1 MSFVPAVV
9 VLFFLGAAAVLA
21 VIVGLVVLIARSKDD
36 VVGRARGRI
45 RVLYGVAALVGI
57 GFAFLVAMLFPT
69 VFVNSTR
76 VPGLLAA
83 LGPSLAGLVYV
94 GVAALGEATW
104 SKPEGEQR
112 GAYLNRRP
120 ALANAAR
127 APMSMGVAWGGLLLG
142 STVLFGIL
150 AAKDGDSPGRS
161 IAHVGNDAV
170 VQGWS
175 GPFPGW
181 PYGVPMAIAAVVLLL
196 ATAGVLHVIA
206 RRPAISAIVPES
218 DEILRRISA
227 SNLIK
232 GVQLSLATS
241 LAGLLF
247 IAGMTARN
255 AGWSWGTPSCWAAV
269 LVAVLS
275 LAVLAWRVR

>member
-1 MSFVPAVV
+1 MNFVPGVV
-9 VLFFLGAAAVLA
+9 LLFFLGAAAIIA
-21 VIVGLVVLIARSKDD
+21 VTVGLVILVSSSTSDA
-36 VVGRARGRI
+36 VGRARGRI

-57 GFAFLVAMLFPT
+57 GFAYLVALLFPT

-83 LGPSLAGLVYV
+83 MGPSLAGLVYV
-94 GVAALGEATW
+94 GVAALGEVSW
-104 SKPEGEQR
+104 PKPEGEQR
-112 GAYLNRRP
+112 GAYLIRRP

-127 APMSMGVAWGGLLLG
+127 VPMGMVVAWGGLLLG
-142 STVLFGIL
+142 STVLFGFL

-161 IAHVGNDAV
+161 IAHTGNDAV

-196 ATAGVLHVIA
+196 ATAGVMHLIA
-206 RRPAISAIVPES
+206 RRPAINAMVPES
-218 DEILRRISA
+218 DETLRRVSA

-232 GVQLSLATS
+232 GVQLSLAAS
-241 LAGLLF
+241 LSGLLF
-247 IAGMTARN
+247 IAGTTARN
-255 AGWSWGTPSCWAAV
+255 AGWSWGTPGCWAAV

-275 LAVLAWRVR
+275 LGVLAWRAR

>member
-1 MSFVPAVV
+1 MDFMVGVV
-9 VLFFLGAAAVLA
+9 ALVLLGAAAVIA
-21 VIVGLVVLIARSKDD
+21 VIFGLVVLISRSSDD
-36 VVGRARGRI
+36 AVGRARGRI

-83 LGPSLAGLVYV
+83 IGPSLAGLLYV
-94 GVAALGEATW
+94 GVAALGEASW
-104 SKPEGEQR
+104 PKPEGEQR

-120 ALANAAR
+120 ALAKAAR
-127 APMSMGVAWGGLLLG
+127 IPMALGVTWGGLLLAG
-142 STVLFGIL
+142 IVLFGFL

-161 IAHVGNDAV
+161 IAHAGNDSV
-170 VQGWS
+170 VRGWS

-196 ATAGVLHVIA
+196 ASAGVLHLIA
-206 RRPAISAIVPES
+206 RRPAINAIVPEG
-218 DEILRRISA
+218 DETLRRISA

-232 GVQLSLATS
+232 GVQLSLAAS
-241 LAGLLF
+241 LSGLLF
-247 IAGMTARN
+247 IAGTTARN

-275 LAVLAWRVR
+275 LGVLAWRAR